1 MSEQY
6 KKVKSPSNDTKVKW
20 NELFTKPMIE
30 KRNLMVFTVLSLIT
44 NIVLSVGYINLSK
57 KSEVAVWVV
66 EVDQTG
72 NAVTVGKAIKSEIDN
87 EYVIRAHL
95 YNFIEM
101 TKTIITDPEAMRRNF
116 EKVYTLITPEVQ
128 NFLNQYYRENDPME
142 SARKISRQV
151 IPKAFLK
158 QSDKTFI
165 VEWSEVDRDLSNKI
179 LEQNDWKALITITQA
194 PPKTEKEMMEKP
206 YNPFGIY
213 IKNISWS
220 RVLK

>member
-6 KKVKSPSNDTKVKW
+6 KNVKRTSQETKVKW

-116 EKVYTLITPEVQ
+116 EKVYTMITPEVQ

-151 IPKAFLK
+151 IPK
-158 QSDKTFI
+158 
-165 VEWSEVDRDLSNKI
+165 
-179 LEQNDWKALITITQA
+179 TI
-194 PPKTEKEMMEKP
+194 
-206 YNPFGIY
+206 G
-213 IKNISWS
+213 
-220 RVLK
+220 

>member
-165 VEWSEVDRDLSNKI
+165 VEWSEIDRDLSNKI

>member
-6 KKVKSPSNDTKVKW
+6 KKVKRTSNETKVKW

-30 KRNLMVFTVLSLIT
+30 KRNLMVFAVLSLVT

-57 KSEVAVWVV
+57 KSEVAVWIV

-142 SARKISRQV
+142 NARTISRQV

-194 PPKTEKEMMEKP
+194 PPKTDKEMMEKP

>member
-6 KKVKSPSNDTKVKW
+6 KNVKRTSNETKVKW

-116 EKVYTLITPEVQ
+116 EKVYTMITPEVQ

-142 SARKISRQV
+142 NARKISRQV

-165 VEWSEVDRDLSNKI
+165 VEWSEIDRDLSNKI